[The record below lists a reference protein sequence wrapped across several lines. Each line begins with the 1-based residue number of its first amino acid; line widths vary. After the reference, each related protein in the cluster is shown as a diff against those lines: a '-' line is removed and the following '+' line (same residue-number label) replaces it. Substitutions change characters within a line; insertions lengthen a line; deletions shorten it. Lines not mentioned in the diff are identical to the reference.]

1 MRQGLHRKVHVL
13 WCHNLCT
20 FLHETSNKTPTL
32 SNLTTPLLAVQKAL
46 LQQLNPSSAPL
57 RSLRQLGW
65 PLGSKQL
72 LGLLHDQLGE
82 AAGTNVQVMPF
93 VLEGMFSSATTLANV
108 VKDSLEEGR
117 GMPQVEQLLLTVSPK
132 VWTSRR
138 GVPGSGSGAGVIAWS
153 SLLLVSH

>member
-1 MRQGLHRKVHVL
+1 ML
-13 WCHNLCT
+13 
-20 FLHETSNKTPTL
+20 P
-32 SNLTTPLLAVQKAL
+32 VQRAL

-93 VLEGMFSSATTLANV
+93 VIEGMFQSATTLANV

-117 GMPQVEQLLLTVSPK
+117 GMPQVEQLLLTVSTTNP
-132 VWTSRR
+132 WNN
-138 GVPGSGSGAGVIAWS
+138 P
-153 SLLLVSH
+153 